1 MLNFFDILFGKKDVA
16 TLVYTGKSPAVI
28 DTTTL
33 ATAKT
38 HAIVGSIETN
48 MHNTKYSDL
57 VAWAKAHEF
66 EIAQTAL
73 NDTANMPKHHLML
86 RPACKGGCFA
96 LGPGCFGN
104 MLPGEE
110 VYVLGDTH
118 GDFESMVAILDTILE
133 TAKYK
138 GVEEPIVY
146 MLGDILD
153 RNTETCMIESVF
165 ILAILQKAL
174 PEQFAQYNKIRL
186 GIVKGDHDIGLS
198 YNAMSTTNKFSAAV
212 KPADYCDWLN
222 DRLAKNSYKETYTYI
237 GRAWIRLM
245 AECPSAAFL
254 ADSGTLLSPGGV
266 PRVDLQQRMTSGEPY
281 VMQSKEVAQDFEW
294 CRMVDAKNKLLNRSS
309 KTSEVGF
316 QEFESFNALM
326 GGKIR
331 KFIFGHQH
339 PAKGFMRF
347 DKNYAGYDVI
357 CISSFR
363 KDDTLGGPT
372 IPYFCKIDKNDVNVY
387 SMCPAKYII
396 RLEERSTTTPPAAAK
411 PVAPAPTAPVSRPP
425 VATVAKPAAA
435 ATYAAGAPGAK

>member
-1 MLNFFDILFGKKDVA
+1 MLNFFDILFGKKENP
-16 TLVYTGKSPAVI
+16 TLVYSGKSAAVL
-28 DTTTL
+28 DTTKL
-33 ATAKT
+33 ATVKS
-38 HAIVGSIETN
+38 HSIVGTIETN
-48 MHNTKYSDL
+48 IHNTKYTDL
-57 VAWAKAHEF
+57 VSWAKANEF
-66 EIAQTAL
+66 KIAETTL
-73 NDTANMPKHHLML
+73 NDTANMPKHNLML

-96 LGPGCFGN
+96 IGPGCFGT
-104 MLPGEE
+104 MKPGEE

-118 GDFESMVAILDTILE
+118 GDFESLVAILDTIIE

-138 GVEEPIVY
+138 GNEEPIVY
-146 MLGDILD
+146 VLGDILD
-153 RNTETCMIESVF
+153 RNTESCMIESVF
-165 ILAILQKAL
+165 LLAILQKAL

-198 YNAMSTTNKFSAAV
+198 YNAASTTKKFSAAV

-222 DRLAKNSYKETYTYI
+222 ERLAANSYKEAYTYI

-254 ADSGTLLSPGGV
+254 AESGTLLSHGGV
-266 PRVDLQQRMTSGEPY
+266 PRIDLQQRMLSGEPY

-316 QEFESFNALM
+316 GEFESFNAMM
-326 GGKIR
+326 GGCIK

-347 DKNYAGYDVI
+347 DKNFAGYDVI

-363 KDDTLGGPT
+363 NDGVVGGPT
-372 IPYFCKIDKNDVNVY
+372 VPYFCKIDKRDVNVY
-387 SMCPAKYII
+387 SMCPAKYVI
-396 RLEERSTTTPPAAAK
+396 RLEESTS
-411 PVAPAPTAPVSRPP
+411 VAPAAPAAPVVKAAPTTP
-425 VATVAKPAAA
+425 VVAPQTVIKA
-435 ATYAAGAPGAK
+435 

>member
-1 MLNFFDILFGKKDVA
+1 
-16 TLVYTGKSPAVI
+16 
-28 DTTTL
+28 
-33 ATAKT
+33 
-38 HAIVGSIETN
+38 
-48 MHNTKYSDL
+48 
-57 VAWAKAHEF
+57 
-66 EIAQTAL
+66 
-73 NDTANMPKHHLML
+73 
-86 RPACKGGCFA
+86 
-96 LGPGCFGN
+96 
-104 MLPGEE
+104 
-110 VYVLGDTH
+110 
-118 GDFESMVAILDTILE
+118 
-133 TAKYK
+133 
-138 GVEEPIVY
+138 
-146 MLGDILD
+146 
-153 RNTETCMIESVF
+153 MIESVF

-254 ADSGTLLSPGGV
+254 ADSGTLLSHGGV
-266 PRVDLQQRMTSGEPY
+266 PRVDLQQRMISGEPY

-396 RLEERSTTTPPAAAK
+396 RLEERSTTTPSVAAK
-411 PVAPAPTAPVSRPP
+411 PVAPAPTAPASRLPIMS
-425 VATVAKPAAA
+425 VAKPTAAT
-435 ATYAAGAPGAK
+435 TYAAGASAAK